1 MDRNSITGF
10 ILIFLILM
18 VWQWMVSETPEQIA
32 ARERLQDSI
41 AHVEH
46 VRDSIA
52 NLTPIQKEETASSEA
67 AIPDSVRVAQASGAF
82 GIFAPASIGSEKT
95 YTLENDLMTVTFSN
109 KGGIVKEV
117 TMKKHFKI
125 EEDSA
130 GNQKQIPLTL
140 LEDNKNTF
148 EYLLPVRN
156 VSKPLNTSDLYFSA
170 EQTENAITFSA
181 KAANGKSF
189 QQKYT
194 LKPGSYLM
202 DYGINFNGLESELN
216 NQSISLN
223 WVNYLD
229 KLELNHDYER
239 IYSTA
244 YFRETDDDT
253 DYCSCSTDD
262 ELSTDEKVKWVSN
275 SNQFF
280 NSSLIANSSFKD
292 TKLTTT
298 TIDEEDDDLKKL
310 TTNLSIP
317 IENGAI
323 AMKFYNGPNE
333 FERLREIGHGME
345 DIVPFGWSIF
355 GTINRWVIRPLFNTL
370 SNFIGSKGIVIL
382 VLTVIVKAL
391 LYPFTYKMIHSQS
404 KMAVLKPEIAKLREK
419 YKNDSQQAQVETMKL
434 YREYGA
440 NPLGGC
446 LPVVL
451 QMPIWF
457 ALYRFFPGSIE
468 FRQEPFLWATDL
480 SSYDVFWKLPTEIPF
495 YGSHVSMF
503 TILWVVLTLAYTW
516 YNSRLVD
523 YSAQPAM
530 KYMQY
535 TMPVFF
541 IFFFNGF
548 ASGLTAYLCMSTFFN
563 IGQTVITKE
572 YIIDSDKIRDE
583 LMENKKKPK
592 KKSGFQK
599 RLEEAMKEQQRV
611 QAEQKKKK
619 GKKK

>member
-32 ARERLQDSI
+32 AREHLQDSI

-52 NLTPIQKEETASSEA
+52 NLTPIQKEETASAENSV
-67 AIPDSVRVAQASGAF
+67 PDSVRVAQASGAF
-82 GIFAPASIGSEKT
+82 GIFAPASVGSEKT
-95 YTLENDLMTVTFSN
+95 FTLDNDLMRVVFSN

-117 TMKKHFKI
+117 LIKEHFKI

-130 GNQKQIPLTL
+130 GNQKKIPLVL
-140 LEDNKNTF
+140 LEDKKNTF

-156 VSKPLNTSDLYFSA
+156 VSKPLSTKDLYFTA

-194 LKPGSYLM
+194 INPGSYLM

-216 NQSISLN
+216 NQAISLN

-229 KLELNHDYER
+229 KLELNHGYER
-239 IYSTA
+239 IYSTV
-244 YFRETDDDT
+244 YFKETEDDT

-262 ELSTDEKVKWVSN
+262 EASTDEKVKWVSN

-280 NSSLIANSSFKD
+280 NSSLIANSSFRN
-292 TKLTTT
+292 TKVTTT
-298 TIDEEDDDLKKL
+298 TIEEEDDDLKKL

-355 GTINRWVIRPLFNTL
+355 GTINRWAIRPLFNWL
-370 SNFIGSKGIVIL
+370 SGFIGSKGIVIL

-468 FRQEPFLWATDL
+468 FRQESFLWATDL
-480 SSYDVFWKLPTEIPF
+480 SSYDVFWNLPTEIPF
-495 YGSHVSMF
+495 LGSHISMF
-503 TILWVVLTLAYTW
+503 TLLWVILTLAYTW

-535 TMPVFF
+535 TMPIFF
-541 IFFFNGF
+541 IFFFNSF
-548 ASGLTAYLCMSTFFN
+548 ASGLTAYLCMSTLFN
-563 IGQTVITKE
+563 IGQTVLTKE
-572 YIIDSDKIRDE
+572 VIIDSDKIKAE